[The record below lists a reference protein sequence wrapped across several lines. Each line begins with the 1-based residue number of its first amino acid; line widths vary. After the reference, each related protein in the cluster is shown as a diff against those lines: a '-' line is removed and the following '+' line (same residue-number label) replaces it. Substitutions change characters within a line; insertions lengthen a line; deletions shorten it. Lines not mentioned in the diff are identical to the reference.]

1 MTAYIVFTRLRTR
14 NNSELDLY
22 RGLVPASLAGR
33 SFKSLANYG
42 PYEVLEGP
50 GVEGVVILE
59 FPTRAEAK
67 AWYESPA
74 YQKAVQHRFVGA
86 DYSAILVEGVSP
98 APAKQG

>member
-1 MTAYIVFTRLRTR
+1 
-14 NNSELDLY
+14 
-22 RGLVPASLAGR
+22 LAGR

>member
-22 RGLVPASLAGR
+22 REMVPASFAGR
-33 SFKSLANYG
+33 SFKALANYG
-42 PYEVLEGP
+42 PQEVLEGP

-67 AWYESPA
+67 AWYESTA
-74 YQKAVQHRFVGA
+74 YQEAVQHRFAGA
-86 DYSAILVEGVSP
+86 DYTAILVEGVNP